1 MTTVIALFCCFEN
14 EFKKNCVLCKNF
26 ISIYKI
32 NTTLHGR
39 LGYEFLLSFRAE
51 SIFLRYF
58 QHVISAREDKICI
71 PAPPCSILYFCWILH
86 NIKHPSLWLHY
97 IPSNR
102 NGKIENWE
110 HLSPHVSSE
119 KVSYDGGCN
128 GWVTS
133 LTYSNNTTKGKEP
146 PERLQS
152 KRKNRG

>member
-1 MTTVIALFCCFEN
+1 MAAW
-14 EFKKNCVLCKNF
+14 
-26 ISIYKI
+26 
-32 NTTLHGR
+32 
-39 LGYEFLLSFRAE
+39 GYEFLLSFRAE

-58 QHVISAREDKICI
+58 QHVISAPEDKICI
-71 PAPPCSILYFCWILH
+71 PAPPCNILYFCWILH